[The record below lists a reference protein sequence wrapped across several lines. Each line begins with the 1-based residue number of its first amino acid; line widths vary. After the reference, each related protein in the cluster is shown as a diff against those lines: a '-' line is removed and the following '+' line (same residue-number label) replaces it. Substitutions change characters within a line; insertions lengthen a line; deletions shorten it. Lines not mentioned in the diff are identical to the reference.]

1 MSERKNEAAWIES
14 RNRWQINV
22 QADGVRKTFISS
34 KPGKKGKIEAERKAD
49 EWLETQI
56 IGGNTRC
63 NVLLD
68 LFLAQKKQT
77 TSHTNS
83 SQIEYHIRC
92 FIRPVIGL
100 KRIDRVP

>member
-1 MSERKNEAAWIES
+1 MKGVFMSERKNEAAWIES

-83 SQIEYHIRC
+83 SQIEYHIPGHR
-92 FIRPVIGL
+92 GL
-100 KRIDRVP
+100 HSL